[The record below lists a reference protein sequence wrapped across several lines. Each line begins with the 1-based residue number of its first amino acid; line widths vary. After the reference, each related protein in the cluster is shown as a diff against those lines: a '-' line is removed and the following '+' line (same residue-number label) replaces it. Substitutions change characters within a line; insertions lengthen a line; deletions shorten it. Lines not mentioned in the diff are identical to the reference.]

1 LKKESEEKANNFV
14 LRLILSLKLLGKLE
28 EQRMEVRDFSKKMY
42 EENLG
47 LCGDDG
53 QWEYHSLW
61 KVGGMLTSSY
71 KYLTG
76 VD

>member
-1 LKKESEEKANNFV
+1 
-14 LRLILSLKLLGKLE
+14 
-28 EQRMEVRDFSKKMY
+28 MEVRDFSKKMY